1 MLTAVEFSKG
11 LYKSSVAYPPV
22 LLCWV
27 TAGSWRTTRQ
37 LMSTVTQQE
46 LHDFF
51 CAKAKSLIDALTVI
65 KSYKWVEMK
74 ESVER
79 PRKKQHA
86 SHEQQHG
93 CN

>member
-1 MLTAVEFSKG
+1 MIL
-11 LYKSSVAYPPV
+11 
-22 LLCWV
+22 
-27 TAGSWRTTRQ
+27 
-37 LMSTVTQQE
+37 
-46 LHDFF
+46 

-74 ESVER
+74 ESAER